1 MDLQQIW
8 NAVLTFFSDSGWR
21 IVTFLAVLVVGVLI
35 VRALC
40 YAIGR
45 IMLRSRV
52 DKTLTGFIVTVC
64 RFVLYLVLVF
74 VLAGVLGIDLSP
86 LASAIS
92 AGLVAIGLALQNSLS
107 NIANGVIIIYTRP
120 FKEGDYVKIGSVTG
134 TIKSIGL
141 FVTELVSDDN
151 KKVVMTNSNVINDTI
166 SNYSERL
173 TRRVDMLF
181 SVSYDTDIEKAKNV
195 IKELI
200 DAHPLTLN
208 EPAPVVRLH
217 EFKDSCFNIVTRMWV
232 KNENY
237 WAVYWDMNESVFAAF
252 KENGIEIPFNQ
263 IDVHVKED
271 K

>member
-1 MDLQQIW
+1 M
-8 NAVLTFFSDSGWR
+8 
-21 IVTFLAVLVVGVLI
+21 
-35 VRALC
+35 
-40 YAIGR
+40 
-45 IMLRSRV
+45 
-52 DKTLTGFIVTVC
+52 TVC

-217 EFKDSCFNIVTRMWV
+217 EFKDSCINIVTRMWV